1 MSDQRVGSS
10 TKIARGNRPD
20 RSAPQLRSY
29 RDGCERFDRFESDDI
44 RLTTH
49 RVKIAAIAANSNVGV
64 VVMMRRRGEG
74 LFGPRQGSISYQ
86 VLCEA
91 HTPMLALPSDKVWIR
106 CAVCLRPKQ

>member
-1 MSDQRVGSS
+1 MRIKDDLSWAVTDCRVQTG
-10 TKIARGNRPD
+10 KPAD
-20 RSAPQLRSY
+20 
-29 RDGCERFDRFESDDI
+29 
-44 RLTTH
+44 
-49 RVKIAAIAANSNVGV
+49 KIAAIAANSNVGV

-91 HTPMLALPSDKVWIR
+91 HTPVLALPSDKVWIR